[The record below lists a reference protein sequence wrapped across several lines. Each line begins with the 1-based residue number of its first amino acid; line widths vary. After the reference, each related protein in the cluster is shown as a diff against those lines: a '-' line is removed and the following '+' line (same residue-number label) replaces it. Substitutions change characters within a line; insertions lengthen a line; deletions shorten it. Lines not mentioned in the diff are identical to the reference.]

1 MHTYTHTHTHPQYRY
16 NIIHISLYSKSYAS
30 FVQLLQPVRHRL
42 LAALLALAPLALVL
56 AEARPACTLSV
67 ALITV
72 ACMTTPAAAPA
83 VFLFHFAEGD
93 SKADKG
99 SVFFASA
106 PCPPR
111 AVPVSREGTPT
122 RVAAQCR
129 AAIMLLISTS

>member
-1 MHTYTHTHTHPQYRY
+1 M
-16 NIIHISLYSKSYAS
+16 YSKSYAS

-111 AVPVSREGTPT
+111 AAPVSREGTPT

>member
-83 VFLFHFAEGD
+83 VFLFHF
-93 SKADKG
+93 
-99 SVFFASA
+99 
-106 PCPPR
+106 
-111 AVPVSREGTPT
+111 
-122 RVAAQCR
+122 
-129 AAIMLLISTS
+129 